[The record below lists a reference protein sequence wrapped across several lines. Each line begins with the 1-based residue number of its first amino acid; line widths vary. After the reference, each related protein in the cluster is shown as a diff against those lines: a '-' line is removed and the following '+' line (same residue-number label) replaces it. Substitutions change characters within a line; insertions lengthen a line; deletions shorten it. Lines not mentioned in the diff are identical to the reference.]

1 MRKQIRAN
9 RAAIS
14 GLVIAAFVLG
24 AVAATPL
31 LSRAARREVVP
42 APQMTLTVVNN
53 SSREIRHLYFS
64 PPDQDNWGPD
74 QLGSAIASGGGSV
87 TLNNVSCG
95 GAGTKAI
102 AEDQNG
108 CFVYRVLE
116 CGSSASW
123 TISND
128 TAPDCGN

>member
-1 MRKQIRAN
+1 MRKHVGAKGT
-9 RAAIS
+9 AIS
-14 GLVIAAFVLG
+14 GLVIAAIVLG

-31 LSRAARREVVP
+31 LSRAAKREVVS

-74 QLGSAIASGGGSV
+74 QLGSTIAAGGGSATV
-87 TLNNVSCG
+87 NNVSCS

-108 CFVYRVLE
+108 CFVYHVVE
-116 CGSSASW
+116 CGDSASW
-123 TISND
+123 TITNEA
-128 TAPDCGN
+128 APDCGN